1 MFGEAKIRAVE
12 ELISVKSTSREKS
25 LCEGKVASL
34 ENSFLEYTTDINIFS
49 F

>member
-1 MFGEAKIRAVE
+1 MFGKAKIWAGE
-12 ELISVKSTSREKS
+12 ELISVKSISREKS

-34 ENSFLEYTTDINIFS
+34 ENSFLEYTMDINIFS